1 MTTAPDPVATR
12 PSLLTVARAGG
23 PGFLALD
30 AAARLPTSMLPLGLL
45 LLVAERSGSYGSGGL
60 AVAALSLGGAAGG
73 PLVGALADR
82 VGQRAVALGATA
94 VQVVGLLA
102 LLVTTLPQGLLL
114 TLTAVVGLANP
125 QMGAMA
131 RTRWSALARGRD
143 DERAFV
149 SSAMAL
155 EGALDEVSFVLGPVL
170 VGTLAALVSPAAP
183 LWLALGL
190 AVVAQTGFALHRS
203 ALPARRRGTGDRTH
217 SPLPVAQLAVLLV
230 ALGSVGMV
238 FGASQTGLAAR
249 LALTGDDA
257 LTGLIYGLGAVGS
270 AVTALL
276 TTRLPER
283 VTHELRIVVSGVAMV
298 AAGALLAVAAT
309 PTALAGAMV
318 LLGVALAPTLIS
330 AYALAERMA
339 PPDWA
344 TTTMTALSTANV
356 VGVAAGAAAAGGL
369 VDGAGPTAALLLV
382 AAAGGMV
389 LLAGVAARALRR
401 RTRIPM

>member
-1 MTTAPDPVATR
+1 MRTTPDPVLAR
-12 PSLLTVARAGG
+12 PSLPTVARAGG
-23 PGFLALD
+23 AGFLALD
-30 AAARLPTSMLPLGLL
+30 AAARLPTAMLPLGLL
-45 LLVAERSGSYGSGGL
+45 LLVADRTGSYGTGGL

-82 VGQRAVALGATA
+82 LGQRAVALTATL
-94 VQVVGLLA
+94 VQA
-102 LLVTTLPQGLLL
+102 AALL
-114 TLTAVVGLANP
+114 TLLVSTLPLPLLLGLGAAIGVTNP

-131 RTRWSALARGRD
+131 RTRWSALARGRA
-143 DERAFV
+143 DERSFV

-170 VGTLAALVSPAAP
+170 VGTLAALVAPTAP

-190 AVVAQTGFALHRS
+190 ALVGHLGFGLHRS
-203 ALPARRRGTGDRTH
+203 ALRARPRRSAHEVH
-217 SPLPVAQLAVLLV
+217 SPLPVARLAVLLL
-230 ALGSVGMV
+230 ALGSVGVV

-257 LTGLIYGLGAVGS
+257 LTGLIYGVGAVGS

-283 VTHELRIVVSGVAMV
+283 VGHELRIVVSGTAMV
-298 AAGALLAVAAT
+298 GAGVLLAAAST
-309 PTALAGAMV
+309 PLALAGAML
-318 LLGVALAPTLIS
+318 LLGTALAPTLIS

-344 TTTMTALSTANV
+344 TTTMTALGTANV

-382 AAAGGMV
+382 ALAGASV
-389 LLAGVAARALRR
+389 LLAGLAARAQRPPR
-401 RTRIPM
+401 M

>member
-1 MTTAPDPVATR
+1 MTTAPHPVAAR

-82 VGQRAVALGATA
+82 LGQRGVALGATA
-94 VQVVGLLA
+94 VQVAGLLT

-114 TLTAVVGLANP
+114 TLTAAVGLANP

-183 LWLALGL
+183 LWLALAL
-190 AVVAQTGFALHRS
+190 AVVAQTGFALHHS
-203 ALPARRRGTGDRTH
+203 ALPARQRGTGVHAH
-217 SPLPVAQLAVLLV
+217 SPLPVAQLAVLLL
-230 ALGSVGMV
+230 ALGSVGVV

-298 AAGALLAVAAT
+298 AAGALLAVAST

-382 AAAGGMV
+382 AAAGAMV
-389 LLAGVAARALRR
+389 LLAGAAARVL
-401 RTRIPM
+401 RTRTPM